1 MTPAEEYAAEV
12 ASLRARW
19 GETLALAASQG
30 EMLDR
35 NITRAEVLLAERD
48 AALAEVERL
57 RAELTAERAVSAS
70 LRARLAPL
78 GPHVEDPS

>member
-48 AALAEVERL
+48 AALAEVERAL
-57 RAELTAERAVSAS
+57 QGVSEQGVPAG
-70 LRARLAPL
+70 ARISA
-78 GPHVEDPS
+78 G